1 MTGRIRGLTRTS
13 IAALGLLG
21 ILWGCESSA
30 RSVYRWVDKNGVVHY
45 DDIHSG
51 GQKMTR
57 EHFEG
62 RDIPEQPGWT
72 GVVPREVIIEVGR
85 RCANSRE
92 RLVNYRNA
100 PVIYGRDPSGN
111 TYQLSPAQARLMLT
125 EIHNEIDTYCAED
138 APGRIYAERIAEA
151 KAAQARRAHLKA
163 EQARRAERAAATAA
177 AAASAGR

>member
-1 MTGRIRGLTRTS
+1 MIGTFRDMMRAGFG
-13 IAALGLLG
+13 ALVLLAG
-21 ILWGCESSA
+21 AWSCEAGA

-45 DDIHSG
+45 DDLRSS

-62 RDIPEQPGWT
+62 RTIPEQPGWS
-72 GVVPREVIIEVGR
+72 GVVPRDVIVEVGQ

-111 TYQLSPAQARLMLT
+111 TYQLSAAQARLMLT
-125 EIHNEIDTYCAED
+125 EIQGEIDRYCAED
-138 APGRIYAERIAEA
+138 APRRIYAERIADAREDI
-151 KAAQARRAHLKA
+151 ARRARLKA

-177 AAASAGR
+177 AAAAAGR